1 MRIHVLQLG
10 DLPDEV
16 RIVEVG
22 PRDGLQN
29 EQNKVN
35 VTSSKSN
42 VAT

>member
-1 MRIHVLQLG
+1 MSFHVLQLG

-29 EQNKVN
+29 EQNKVKF
-35 VTSSKSN
+35 TLLKSN